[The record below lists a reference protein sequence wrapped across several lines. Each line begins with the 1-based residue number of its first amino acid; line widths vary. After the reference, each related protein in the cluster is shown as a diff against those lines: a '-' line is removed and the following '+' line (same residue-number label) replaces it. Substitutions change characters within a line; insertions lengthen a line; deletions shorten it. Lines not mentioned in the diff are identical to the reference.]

1 MQQLIYFIQKYR
13 YFLFFLFLELIAFQ
27 LIINNLNFHNSKFI
41 NSASSITG
49 DFYKKTNSIRD
60 YFQLDIENKELLNEN
75 LILKNKLERLSQKID
90 TVAVTKIFEKTN
102 ASQRYSYLQGRIEKN
117 QFRNNY
123 NFLTINLGKKDSITP
138 EMGVINSKGILGI
151 VENVLHRY
159 SRVRSILNKSS
170 KINAKLKN
178 SNYFGTLTWDGFDYN
193 ITQLLDI
200 PRQAKL
206 KVGDTIITGGMSSI
220 FPEGIP
226 IGSIDTIVNG
236 LSIKR
241 VINIKLFNDMS
252 SLKNIYV
259 VKDFDKQQLMNL
271 EKTENE

>member
-27 LIINNLNFHNSKFI
+27 LIINNLSFHKSKFI

-49 DFYKKTNSIRD
+49 GFYSKTNSMRD

-75 LILKNKLERLSQKID
+75 LILRNKLEKLSQSID
-90 TVAVTKIFEKTN
+90 TPALTEIFEKTDFR
-102 ASQRYSYLQGRIEKN
+102 QRYSYIQGRIEKN
-117 QFRNNY
+117 QFRSNY
-123 NFLTINLGKKDSITP
+123 NFLTINLGKKDSLVP

-151 VENVLHRY
+151 TENVLHSY
-159 SRVRSILNKSS
+159 SRVRSILNKNS

-178 SNYFGTLTWDGFDYN
+178 SNYFGTLTWDGLDYN
-193 ITQLLDI
+193 STQLLDI
-200 PRQAKL
+200 PRQARL

-226 IGSIDTIVNG
+226 IGSIDNIANEA
-236 LSIKR
+236 SIKR
-241 VINIKLFNDMS
+241 IINIKLFNDMS

-271 EKTENE
+271 EKTDNE

>member
-27 LIINNLNFHNSKFI
+27 LIINNLSFHKSKFI

-49 DFYKKTNSIRD
+49 GFYSKTNSMRD

-75 LILKNKLERLSQKID
+75 LILRNKLEKLSQSID
-90 TVAVTKIFEKTN
+90 TPALTEIYEKTDFR
-102 ASQRYSYLQGRIEKN
+102 QRYSYIQGRIEKN
-117 QFRNNY
+117 QFRSNY
-123 NFLTINLGKKDSITP
+123 NFLTINLGKKDSLVP

-151 VENVLHRY
+151 TENVLHSY
-159 SRVRSILNKSS
+159 SRVRSILNKNS

-200 PRQAKL
+200 PRQARL

-226 IGSIDTIVNG
+226 IGSIDNIINEA
-236 LSIKR
+236 SIKR
-241 VINIKLFNDMS
+241 IINIKLFNDMS

-271 EKTENE
+271 EKTSNE

>member
-27 LIINNLNFHNSKFI
+27 LIINNLSFHKSKFI

-49 DFYKKTNSIRD
+49 GFYSKTNSMRD

-75 LILKNKLERLSQKID
+75 LILRNKLEKLSQSID
-90 TVAVTKIFEKTN
+90 TPAITEIFEKTDFR
-102 ASQRYSYLQGRIEKN
+102 QRYSYIQGRIEKN
-117 QFRNNY
+117 QFRSNY
-123 NFLTINLGKKDSITP
+123 NFLTINLGKKDSLVP

-151 VENVLHRY
+151 TENVLHSY
-159 SRVRSILNKSS
+159 SRVRSILNKNS

-178 SNYFGTLTWDGFDYN
+178 SNYFGTLTWDGLDYN
-193 ITQLLDI
+193 STQLLDI
-200 PRQAKL
+200 PRQARL

-226 IGSIDTIVNG
+226 IGSIDNIVNEV
-236 LSIKR
+236 SIKR
-241 VINIKLFNDMS
+241 IINIKLFNDMS

-271 EKTENE
+271 EKTSNE

>member
-27 LIINNLNFHNSKFI
+27 LIINNLSFHKSKFI

-49 DFYKKTNSIRD
+49 GFYSKTNSMRD

-75 LILKNKLERLSQKID
+75 LILRNKLEKLSQSID
-90 TVAVTKIFEKTN
+90 TPALTEIFEKTDFR
-102 ASQRYSYLQGRIEKN
+102 QRYSYIQGRIEKN
-117 QFRNNY
+117 QFRSNY
-123 NFLTINLGKKDSITP
+123 NFLTINLGKKDSLVP

-151 VENVLHRY
+151 TENVLHSY
-159 SRVRSILNKSS
+159 SRVRSILNKNS

-193 ITQLLDI
+193 STQLLDI
-200 PRQAKL
+200 PRQARL

-226 IGSIDTIVNG
+226 IGSIDNIANEA
-236 LSIKR
+236 SIKR
-241 VINIKLFNDMS
+241 IINIKLFNDMS

-271 EKTENE
+271 EKTSNE

>member
-27 LIINNLNFHNSKFI
+27 LIINNLSFHKSKFI

-49 DFYKKTNSIRD
+49 DFYSKTNSIRD
-60 YFQLDIENKELLNEN
+60 YFQLDTENKELLNEN
-75 LILKNKLERLSQKID
+75 LILRNKLEKLSQGID
-90 TVAVTKIFEKTN
+90 TSPITKIFEKTDLR
-102 ASQRYSYLQGRIEKN
+102 QRYSYIQGRIEKN

-123 NFLTINLGKKDSITP
+123 NFLTINLGKKDSLVP

-151 VENVLHRY
+151 TENVLQRY
-159 SRVRSILNKSS
+159 SRVRSILNKNS

-178 SNYFGTLTWDGFDYN
+178 SDYFGTLTWDGLDYN
-193 ITQLLDI
+193 NTQLLDI

-226 IGSIDTIVNG
+226 IGSIDNIVNEA
-236 LSIKR
+236 SIKR
-241 VINIKLFNDMS
+241 IINIKLFNDMS
-252 SLKNIYV
+252 NLKNIYV

-271 EKTENE
+271 EKTSNE

>member
-1 MQQLIYFIQKYR
+1 MQQLINFIQKYR

-27 LIINNLNFHNSKFI
+27 LIINNLSFHKSKFI
-41 NSASSITG
+41 SSASSITG
-49 DFYKKTNSIRD
+49 GFYNKINTISD

-75 LILKNKLERLSQKID
+75 LILRNKLEKLSQNMD
-90 TVAVTKIFEKTN
+90 TVAVSKIFNKTKF
-102 ASQRYSYLQGRIEKN
+102 SQRYSYFQGRVEKN

-123 NFLTINLGKKDSITP
+123 NFLTINLGEKDSITP

-151 VENVLHRY
+151 TENVLQSY
-159 SRVRSILNKSS
+159 SRVRSILNKNS

-178 SNYFGTLTWDGFDYN
+178 SNYFGTLTWDGLDYN
-193 ITQLLDI
+193 ITQLMDI

-226 IGSIDTIVNG
+226 IGRVNNIVNE

-241 VINIKLFNDMS
+241 IINIQLFNDMS
-252 SLKNIYV
+252 NLKNIYV

-271 EKTENE
+271 EKLSNE

>member
-13 YFLFFLFLELIAFQ
+13 YFLFFLLLELIAFQ
-27 LIINNLNFHNSKFI
+27 LIINNLSFHNSKFI
-41 NSASSITG
+41 NSASTITG
-49 DFYKKTNSIRD
+49 GFYNKSNSISD
-60 YFQLDIENKELLNEN
+60 YFQLDTENKELLNEN
-75 LILKNKLERLSQKID
+75 LILRNKLEKLSQNID
-90 TVAVTKIFEKTN
+90 TIAVTEIFEKTKLR
-102 ASQRYSYLQGRIEKN
+102 QRYLYLKGRIEKN

-123 NFLTINLGKKDSITP
+123 NFLTINLGSKDSVRK
-138 EMGVINSKGILGI
+138 EMGIINSKGILGI
-151 VENVLHRY
+151 TENVLHNY
-159 SRVRSILNKSS
+159 SRVRSILNKNS

-200 PRQAKL
+200 PRQAVL

-226 IGSIDTIVNG
+226 IGRVDNIVNG
-236 LSIKR
+236 ASIKR
-241 VINIKLFNDMS
+241 IINIQLFNDMS

-271 EKTENE
+271 EKTDNE

>member
-1 MQQLIYFIQKYR
+1 MQQLINFIQKYR

-27 LIINNLNFHNSKFI
+27 LIINNLSFHKSKFI
-41 NSASSITG
+41 SSASSITG
-49 DFYKKTNSIRD
+49 GFYNKINTISD

-75 LILKNKLERLSQKID
+75 LILRNKLEKLSQNMD
-90 TVAVTKIFEKTN
+90 TVAVSKIFNKTKF
-102 ASQRYSYLQGRIEKN
+102 SQRYSYFQGRVEKN

-123 NFLTINLGKKDSITP
+123 NFLTINLGEKDSITP

-151 VENVLHRY
+151 TENVLQSY
-159 SRVRSILNKSS
+159 TRVRSILNKNS

-178 SNYFGTLTWDGFDYN
+178 SNYFGTLTWDGLDYN
-193 ITQLLDI
+193 ITQLMDI

-226 IGSIDTIVNG
+226 IGRVNNIVNE

-241 VINIKLFNDMS
+241 IINIQLFNDMS
-252 SLKNIYV
+252 NLKNIYV

-271 EKTENE
+271 EKLSNE

>member
-27 LIINNLNFHNSKFI
+27 LIINNLSFHKSKFI

-49 DFYKKTNSIRD
+49 GFYSKTNSMRD

-75 LILKNKLERLSQKID
+75 LILRNKLEKLSQSID
-90 TVAVTKIFEKTN
+90 TPALTEIFEKTDFR
-102 ASQRYSYLQGRIEKN
+102 QRYSYIQGRIEKN
-117 QFRNNY
+117 QFRSNY
-123 NFLTINLGKKDSITP
+123 NFLTINLGKKDSLVP

-151 VENVLHRY
+151 IENVLHSY
-159 SRVRSILNKSS
+159 SRVRSILNKNS

-178 SNYFGTLTWDGFDYN
+178 SNYFGTLTWDGLDYN
-193 ITQLLDI
+193 STQLLDI
-200 PRQAKL
+200 PRQARL

-226 IGSIDTIVNG
+226 IGSIDNIANEA
-236 LSIKR
+236 SIKR
-241 VINIKLFNDMS
+241 IINIKLFNDMS

-271 EKTENE
+271 EKTSNE

>member
-1 MQQLIYFIQKYR
+1 M
-13 YFLFFLFLELIAFQ
+13 
-27 LIINNLNFHNSKFI
+27 
-41 NSASSITG
+41 
-49 DFYKKTNSIRD
+49 
-60 YFQLDIENKELLNEN
+60 
-75 LILKNKLERLSQKID
+75 D
-90 TVAVTKIFEKTN
+90 TVAVSKIFNKTKFI
-102 ASQRYSYLQGRIEKN
+102 QRYSYFQGRVEKN

-123 NFLTINLGKKDSITP
+123 NFLTINLGEKDSITP

-151 VENVLHRY
+151 TENVLQSY
-159 SRVRSILNKSS
+159 SRVRSILNKNS

-178 SNYFGTLTWDGFDYN
+178 SNYFGTLTWDGLDYN

-226 IGSIDTIVNG
+226 IGRVNNIINE

-241 VINIKLFNDMS
+241 IINIQLFNDMS
-252 SLKNIYV
+252 NLKNIYV

-271 EKTENE
+271 EKLNNE

>member
-27 LIINNLNFHNSKFI
+27 LIINNLSFHKSKFI

-49 DFYKKTNSIRD
+49 GFYSKTNSMRD

-75 LILKNKLERLSQKID
+75 LILRNKLEKLSQSID
-90 TVAVTKIFEKTN
+90 TPALTEIFEKTDFR
-102 ASQRYSYLQGRIEKN
+102 QRYSYIQGRIEKN
-117 QFRNNY
+117 QFRSNY
-123 NFLTINLGKKDSITP
+123 NFLTINLGKKDSLVP
-138 EMGVINSKGILGI
+138 AMGVINSKGILGI
-151 VENVLHRY
+151 TENVLHSY
-159 SRVRSILNKSS
+159 SRVRSILNKNS

-200 PRQAKL
+200 PRQARL

-226 IGSIDTIVNG
+226 IGSIDNIANEA
-236 LSIKR
+236 SIKR
-241 VINIKLFNDMS
+241 IINIKLFNDMS

-271 EKTENE
+271 EKTSNE

>member
-13 YFLFFLFLELIAFQ
+13 YFLFFLLLELIAFQ
-27 LIINNLNFHNSKFI
+27 LIINNLSFHNSKFI
-41 NSASSITG
+41 NSASTITG
-49 DFYKKTNSIRD
+49 GFYNKTNSISD
-60 YFQLDIENKELLNEN
+60 YFQLDTENKELLNEN
-75 LILKNKLERLSQKID
+75 LILRNKLEKLSQNTD
-90 TVAVTKIFEKTN
+90 TIAVTKIFEKTKLR
-102 ASQRYSYLQGRIEKN
+102 QRYLYFKGRIEKN

-123 NFLTINLGKKDSITP
+123 NFLTINLGSKDSVRK

-151 VENVLHRY
+151 TENVLHNY
-159 SRVRSILNKSS
+159 SRVRSILNKNS

-200 PRQAKL
+200 PRQAVL
-206 KVGDTIITGGMSSI
+206 KVGDTITTGGMSSI

-226 IGSIDTIVNG
+226 IGRVDNIVNG
-236 LSIKR
+236 ASIKR
-241 VINIKLFNDMS
+241 IINIQLFNDMS

-271 EKTENE
+271 EKTDNE

>member
-13 YFLFFLFLELIAFQ
+13 YFLFFLLLELIAFQ
-27 LIINNLNFHNSKFI
+27 LIINNLSFHNSKFI
-41 NSASSITG
+41 NSASTITG
-49 DFYKKTNSIRD
+49 GFYNKTNSISD
-60 YFQLDIENKELLNEN
+60 YFQLDTENKELLNEN
-75 LILKNKLERLSQKID
+75 LILRNKLEKLSQNID
-90 TVAVTKIFEKTN
+90 TIAVTKIFEKTKLR
-102 ASQRYSYLQGRIEKN
+102 QRYLYLKGRIEKN

-123 NFLTINLGKKDSITP
+123 NFLTINLGSKDSVRK

-151 VENVLHRY
+151 TENVLHNY
-159 SRVRSILNKSS
+159 SRVRSILNKNS

-200 PRQAKL
+200 PRQAVL

-226 IGSIDTIVNG
+226 IGRVDNIVNG
-236 LSIKR
+236 ASIKR
-241 VINIKLFNDMS
+241 IINIQLFNDMS

-271 EKTENE
+271 EKTDNE

>member
-1 MQQLIYFIQKYR
+1 MQQLINFIQKYR

-27 LIINNLNFHNSKFI
+27 LIINNLSFHKSKFI
-41 NSASSITG
+41 SSASSITG
-49 DFYKKTNSIRD
+49 GFYNKINTISD

-75 LILKNKLERLSQKID
+75 LILRNKLEKLSQNMD
-90 TVAVTKIFEKTN
+90 TVAVSKIFNKTKFI
-102 ASQRYSYLQGRIEKN
+102 QRYSYFQGRVEKN

-123 NFLTINLGKKDSITP
+123 NFLTINLGEKDSITP

-151 VENVLHRY
+151 TENVLQSY
-159 SRVRSILNKSS
+159 SRVRSILNKNS

-178 SNYFGTLTWDGFDYN
+178 SNYFGTLTWDGLDYN
-193 ITQLLDI
+193 ITQLMDI

-226 IGSIDTIVNG
+226 IGRVNNIINE

-241 VINIKLFNDMS
+241 IINIQLFNDMS
-252 SLKNIYV
+252 NLKNIYV

-271 EKTENE
+271 EKLNNE

>member
-13 YFLFFLFLELIAFQ
+13 YFLFFLLLELIAFQ
-27 LIINNLNFHNSKFI
+27 LIINNLSFHNSKFI
-41 NSASSITG
+41 NSASTITG
-49 DFYKKTNSIRD
+49 GFYNKSNSISD
-60 YFQLDIENKELLNEN
+60 YFQLDTENKELLNEN
-75 LILKNKLERLSQKID
+75 LILRNKLEKLSQNID
-90 TVAVTKIFEKTN
+90 TIAVTEIFEKTKLR
-102 ASQRYSYLQGRIEKN
+102 QRYLYLKGRIEKN

-123 NFLTINLGKKDSITP
+123 NFLTINLGSKDSVRK

-151 VENVLHRY
+151 TENVLHNY
-159 SRVRSILNKSS
+159 SRVRSILNKNS

-200 PRQAKL
+200 PRQAVL

-226 IGSIDTIVNG
+226 IGRVDNIVNG
-236 LSIKR
+236 ASIKR
-241 VINIKLFNDMS
+241 IINIQLFNDMS

-271 EKTENE
+271 EKTDNE

>member
-75 LILKNKLERLSQKID
+75 LILKNKLEKLSQNID

-200 PRQAKL
+200 PRQARL

-236 LSIKR
+236 ASIKR

>member
-13 YFLFFLFLELIAFQ
+13 YFLFFLLLELIAFQ
-27 LIINNLNFHNSKFI
+27 LIINNLSFHNSKFI
-41 NSASSITG
+41 NSASTITG
-49 DFYKKTNSIRD
+49 GFYNKTNSISD
-60 YFQLDIENKELLNEN
+60 YFQLDTENKELLNEN
-75 LILKNKLERLSQKID
+75 LILRNKLEKLSQNID
-90 TVAVTKIFEKTN
+90 TIAVTKIFEKTKLR
-102 ASQRYSYLQGRIEKN
+102 QRYLYFKGRIEKN

-123 NFLTINLGKKDSITP
+123 NFLTINLGSKDSVRK

-151 VENVLHRY
+151 TENVLHNY
-159 SRVRSILNKSS
+159 SRVRSILNKNS

-200 PRQAKL
+200 PRQAVL
-206 KVGDTIITGGMSSI
+206 KVGDTITTGGMSSI

-226 IGSIDTIVNG
+226 IGRVDNIVNG
-236 LSIKR
+236 ASIKR
-241 VINIKLFNDMS
+241 IINIQLFNDMS

-271 EKTENE
+271 EKTDNE

>member
-1 MQQLIYFIQKYR
+1 MQKLIYFIQKYR

-27 LIINNLNFHNSKFI
+27 LIINNLSFHKSKFI

-49 DFYKKTNSIRD
+49 GFYSKTNSMRD

-75 LILKNKLERLSQKID
+75 LILRNKLEKLSQSID
-90 TVAVTKIFEKTN
+90 TPALTEIFEKTDFR
-102 ASQRYSYLQGRIEKN
+102 QRYSYIQGRIEKN
-117 QFRNNY
+117 QFRSNY
-123 NFLTINLGKKDSITP
+123 NFLTINLGKKDSLVP

-151 VENVLHRY
+151 TENVLYSY
-159 SRVRSILNKSS
+159 SRVRSILNKNS

-193 ITQLLDI
+193 STQLLDI
-200 PRQAKL
+200 PRQARL
-206 KVGDTIITGGMSSI
+206 KIGDTIITGGMSSI

-226 IGSIDTIVNG
+226 IGSIDNIANEA
-236 LSIKR
+236 SIKR
-241 VINIKLFNDMS
+241 IINIKLFNDMS

-271 EKTENE
+271 EKTSNE

>member
-13 YFLFFLFLELIAFQ
+13 YFLFFLLLELIAFQ
-27 LIINNLNFHNSKFI
+27 LIINNLSFHNSKFI
-41 NSASSITG
+41 NSASTITG
-49 DFYKKTNSIRD
+49 GFYNKTTSISD
-60 YFQLDIENKELLNEN
+60 YFQLDTENKELLNEN
-75 LILKNKLERLSQKID
+75 LILRNKLEKLSQNID
-90 TVAVTKIFEKTN
+90 TIAVTEIFEKTKLR
-102 ASQRYSYLQGRIEKN
+102 QRYLYLKGRIEKN

-123 NFLTINLGKKDSITP
+123 NFLTINLGSKDSVRK

-151 VENVLHRY
+151 TENVLHNY
-159 SRVRSILNKSS
+159 SRVRSILNKNS

-200 PRQAKL
+200 PRQAVL

-226 IGSIDTIVNG
+226 IGRVDNIVNG
-236 LSIKR
+236 ASIKR
-241 VINIKLFNDMS
+241 IINIQLFNDMS

-271 EKTENE
+271 EKTDNE

>member
-1 MQQLIYFIQKYR
+1 MQQLINFIQKYR

-27 LIINNLNFHNSKFI
+27 LIINNLSFHKSKFI
-41 NSASSITG
+41 SSASSITG
-49 DFYKKTNSIRD
+49 GFYNKINTISD

-75 LILKNKLERLSQKID
+75 LILRNKLEKLSQNMD
-90 TVAVTKIFEKTN
+90 TVAISKIFNKTKF
-102 ASQRYSYLQGRIEKN
+102 SQRYSYFQGRVEKN

-123 NFLTINLGKKDSITP
+123 NFLTINLGEKDSITP

-151 VENVLHRY
+151 TENVLQSY
-159 SRVRSILNKSS
+159 SRVRSILNKNS

-178 SNYFGTLTWDGFDYN
+178 SNYFGTLTWDGLDYN

-226 IGSIDTIVNG
+226 IGRVNNIVNE

-241 VINIKLFNDMS
+241 IINIQLFNDMS
-252 SLKNIYV
+252 NLKNIYV

-271 EKTENE
+271 EKLSNE

>member
-1 MQQLIYFIQKYR
+1 MQQLINFIQKYR

-27 LIINNLNFHNSKFI
+27 LIINNLSFHKSKFI
-41 NSASSITG
+41 SSASSITG
-49 DFYKKTNSIRD
+49 GFYNKINTISD

-75 LILKNKLERLSQKID
+75 LILRNKLEKLSQNMD
-90 TVAVTKIFEKTN
+90 TVAVSKIFNKTKF
-102 ASQRYSYLQGRIEKN
+102 SQRYSYFQGRVEKN

-123 NFLTINLGKKDSITP
+123 NFLTINLGEKDSITP

-151 VENVLHRY
+151 TENVLQSY
-159 SRVRSILNKSS
+159 SRVRSILNKNS

-178 SNYFGTLTWDGFDYN
+178 SNYFGTLTWDGLDYN

-226 IGSIDTIVNG
+226 IGRVNNIVNE

-241 VINIKLFNDMS
+241 IINIQLFNDMS
-252 SLKNIYV
+252 NLKNIYV

-271 EKTENE
+271 EKLNNE

>member
-13 YFLFFLFLELIAFQ
+13 YFLFFLLLELIAFQ
-27 LIINNLNFHNSKFI
+27 LIINNLSFHNSKFI
-41 NSASSITG
+41 NSASTITG
-49 DFYKKTNSIRD
+49 GFYNKTNSISD
-60 YFQLDIENKELLNEN
+60 YFQLDTENKELLNEN
-75 LILKNKLERLSQKID
+75 LMLRNKLEKLSQNID
-90 TVAVTKIFEKTN
+90 TIAVTKIFEKTKLR
-102 ASQRYSYLQGRIEKN
+102 QRYLYFKGRIEKN

-123 NFLTINLGKKDSITP
+123 NFLTINLGSKDSVRK

-151 VENVLHRY
+151 TENVLHNY
-159 SRVRSILNKSS
+159 SRVRSILNKNS

-200 PRQAKL
+200 PRQAVL

-226 IGSIDTIVNG
+226 IGRVDNIVNG
-236 LSIKR
+236 ASIKR
-241 VINIKLFNDMS
+241 IINIQLFNDMS

-271 EKTENE
+271 EKTDNE

>member
-90 TVAVTKIFEKTN
+90 TVAVTEIFEKTN
-102 ASQRYSYLQGRIEKN
+102 ASQRYLYLQGRIEKN

-236 LSIKR
+236 ASIKR

>member
-13 YFLFFLFLELIAFQ
+13 YFLFFLLLELIAFQ
-27 LIINNLNFHNSKFI
+27 LIINNLSFHNSKFI
-41 NSASSITG
+41 NSASTITG
-49 DFYKKTNSIRD
+49 GFYNKTNSISD
-60 YFQLDIENKELLNEN
+60 YFQLDTENKELLNEN
-75 LILKNKLERLSQKID
+75 LILRNKLEKLSQNID
-90 TVAVTKIFEKTN
+90 TIGVTKIFEKTKLR
-102 ASQRYSYLQGRIEKN
+102 QRYLYFKGRIEKN

-123 NFLTINLGKKDSITP
+123 NFLTINLGSKDSVRK

-151 VENVLHRY
+151 TENVLHNY
-159 SRVRSILNKSS
+159 SRVRSILNKNS

-200 PRQAKL
+200 PRQAVL

-226 IGSIDTIVNG
+226 IGRVDNIVNG
-236 LSIKR
+236 ASIKR
-241 VINIKLFNDMS
+241 IINIQLFNDMS

-271 EKTENE
+271 KKTDNE

>member
-1 MQQLIYFIQKYR
+1 MQQLINFIQKYR

-27 LIINNLNFHNSKFI
+27 LIINNLSFHKSKFI

-49 DFYKKTNSIRD
+49 DFYSKTNSIRD
-60 YFQLDIENKELLNEN
+60 YFQIDTENKELLNEN
-75 LILKNKLERLSQKID
+75 LILRNKLEKLSQSID
-90 TVAVTKIFEKTN
+90 TSPITKIFEKTDLR
-102 ASQRYSYLQGRIEKN
+102 QRYSYIQGRIEKN

-123 NFLTINLGKKDSITP
+123 NFLTINLGKKDSLVP

-151 VENVLHRY
+151 IENVLQRY
-159 SRVRSILNKSS
+159 SRVRSILNKNS

-178 SNYFGTLTWDGFDYN
+178 SDYFGTLTWDGLDYN
-193 ITQLLDI
+193 NTQLLDI

-226 IGSIDTIVNG
+226 IGSIDNIVNEA
-236 LSIKR
+236 SIKR
-241 VINIKLFNDMS
+241 IINIKLFNDMS
-252 SLKNIYV
+252 NLKNIYV

-271 EKTENE
+271 EKTSNE

>member
-1 MQQLIYFIQKYR
+1 MQQLINFIQKYR

-27 LIINNLNFHNSKFI
+27 LIINNLSFHKSKFI
-41 NSASSITG
+41 SSASSITG
-49 DFYKKTNSIRD
+49 GFYNKINTISD

-75 LILKNKLERLSQKID
+75 LILRNKLEKLSQNMD
-90 TVAVTKIFEKTN
+90 TVAVSKIFNKTKF
-102 ASQRYSYLQGRIEKN
+102 SQRYSYFQGRVEKN

-123 NFLTINLGKKDSITP
+123 NFLTINLGEKDSITP

-151 VENVLHRY
+151 TENVLQSY
-159 SRVRSILNKSS
+159 SRVRSILNKNS

-178 SNYFGTLTWDGFDYN
+178 SNYFGTLTWDGLDYN

-226 IGSIDTIVNG
+226 IGRVNNIVNE

-241 VINIKLFNDMS
+241 IINIQLFNDMS
-252 SLKNIYV
+252 NLKNIYV

-271 EKTENE
+271 EKLSNE

>member
-1 MQQLIYFIQKYR
+1 MQQLINFIQKYR

-27 LIINNLNFHNSKFI
+27 LIINNLSFHKSKFI
-41 NSASSITG
+41 SSASSITG
-49 DFYKKTNSIRD
+49 GFYNKINTISD

-75 LILKNKLERLSQKID
+75 LILRNKLEKLSQNMD
-90 TVAVTKIFEKTN
+90 TVAVSKIFNKTKFI
-102 ASQRYSYLQGRIEKN
+102 QRYSYFQGRVEKN

-123 NFLTINLGKKDSITP
+123 NFLTINLGEKDSITP

-151 VENVLHRY
+151 TENVLQSY
-159 SRVRSILNKSS
+159 SRVRSILNKNS

-178 SNYFGTLTWDGFDYN
+178 SNYFGTLTWDGLDYN

-226 IGSIDTIVNG
+226 IGRVNNIINE

-241 VINIKLFNDMS
+241 IINIQLFNDMS
-252 SLKNIYV
+252 NLKNIYV

-271 EKTENE
+271 EKTSNE

>member
-1 MQQLIYFIQKYR
+1 MQQLINFIQKYR

-27 LIINNLNFHNSKFI
+27 LIINNLSFHKSKFI
-41 NSASSITG
+41 SSASSITG
-49 DFYKKTNSIRD
+49 GFYNKINTISD

-75 LILKNKLERLSQKID
+75 LILRNKLEKLSQNMD
-90 TVAVTKIFEKTN
+90 TVAVSKIFNKTKF
-102 ASQRYSYLQGRIEKN
+102 SQRYSYFQGRVEKN

-123 NFLTINLGKKDSITP
+123 NFLTINLGEKDSITP

-151 VENVLHRY
+151 TENVLQSY
-159 SRVRSILNKSS
+159 SRVRSILNKNS

-178 SNYFGTLTWDGFDYN
+178 SNYFGTLTWDGLDYN

-226 IGSIDTIVNG
+226 IGRVNNIINE

-241 VINIKLFNDMS
+241 IINIQLFNDMS
-252 SLKNIYV
+252 NLKNIYV

-271 EKTENE
+271 EKSSNE

>member
-27 LIINNLNFHNSKFI
+27 LIINNLSFHKSKFI

-49 DFYKKTNSIRD
+49 GFYSKTNSMRD

-75 LILKNKLERLSQKID
+75 LILRNKLEKLSQSID
-90 TVAVTKIFEKTN
+90 TPALTEIFEKTDFR
-102 ASQRYSYLQGRIEKN
+102 QRYSYIQGRIEKN
-117 QFRNNY
+117 QFRSNY
-123 NFLTINLGKKDSITP
+123 NFLTINLGKKDSLVP

-151 VENVLHRY
+151 TENVLHSY
-159 SRVRSILNKSS
+159 SRVRSILNKNS

-178 SNYFGTLTWDGFDYN
+178 SNYFGTLTWDGLDYN
-193 ITQLLDI
+193 STQLLDI
-200 PRQAKL
+200 PRQARL

-226 IGSIDTIVNG
+226 IGSIDNIANEA
-236 LSIKR
+236 SIKR
-241 VINIKLFNDMS
+241 IINIKLFNDMS
-252 SLKNIYV
+252 NLKNIYV

-271 EKTENE
+271 EKTSNE

>member
-27 LIINNLNFHNSKFI
+27 LIINNLSFHKSKFI

-49 DFYKKTNSIRD
+49 DFYSKTNSIRD
-60 YFQLDIENKELLNEN
+60 YFQLDTENKELLNEN
-75 LILKNKLERLSQKID
+75 LILRNKLEKLSQGID
-90 TVAVTKIFEKTN
+90 TSPITKIFEKTDLR
-102 ASQRYSYLQGRIEKN
+102 QRYSYIQGRIEKN

-123 NFLTINLGKKDSITP
+123 NFLTINLGKKDSLVP

-151 VENVLHRY
+151 TENVMQRY
-159 SRVRSILNKSS
+159 SRVRSILNKNS

-178 SNYFGTLTWDGFDYN
+178 SDYFGTLTWDGLDYN
-193 ITQLLDI
+193 NTQLLDI

-226 IGSIDTIVNG
+226 IGSIDNIVNEA
-236 LSIKR
+236 SIKR
-241 VINIKLFNDMS
+241 IINIKLFNDMS
-252 SLKNIYV
+252 NLKNIYV

-271 EKTENE
+271 EKTSNE

>member
-27 LIINNLNFHNSKFI
+27 LIINNLSFHKSKFI

-49 DFYKKTNSIRD
+49 GFYSKTNSMRD

-75 LILKNKLERLSQKID
+75 LILRNKLEKLSQSID
-90 TVAVTKIFEKTN
+90 TPALTEIFEKTDFR
-102 ASQRYSYLQGRIEKN
+102 QRYSYIQGRIEKN
-117 QFRNNY
+117 QFRSNY
-123 NFLTINLGKKDSITP
+123 NFLTINLGKKDSLVP

-151 VENVLHRY
+151 TENVLHSY
-159 SRVRSILNKSS
+159 SRVRSILNKNS

-178 SNYFGTLTWDGFDYN
+178 SNYFGTLTWDGLDYN
-193 ITQLLDI
+193 STQLLDI
-200 PRQAKL
+200 PRQARL
-206 KVGDTIITGGMSSI
+206 KIGDTIITGGMSSI

-226 IGSIDTIVNG
+226 IGSIDNIANEA
-236 LSIKR
+236 SIKR
-241 VINIKLFNDMS
+241 IINIKLFNDMS

-271 EKTENE
+271 EKTSNE